1 MVTEYLAFDKAVDAA
16 LNFAKADGHT
26 LVIVVPD
33 HGNSG
38 MSIGNAK
45 SSGKYDKIT
54 LKELMNPI
62 IRAKNTV
69 EIVTSLIDSS
79 STDAKIKDVF
89 EVHYGINDLTNKELD
104 SIHSYFLIG
113 KPQKK
118 ESSKKYNGNLQTI
131 TAWIISSR
139 SYIGFTTTGH
149 TGEDVFIAI
158 YDPRNMAPTGL
169 IKNDEVNFYMQ
180 KALNNT
186 NLDSL
191 TNLYFAPHAAVF
203 EGFNQTIDSSDVHNK
218 ILNVKSKKMTLQIP
232 ENKNIVIVNGVE
244 QKFPT
249 LMIYNGIQFYVP
261 KSLRSL
267 LVE

>member
-1 MVTEYLAFDKAVDAA
+1 MVTEYLAFDKAVEAA
-16 LNFAKADGHT
+16 LNFAKVDGHT

-89 EVHYGINDLTNKELD
+89 AVHYGINDLTNKELD

-191 TNLYFAPHAAVF
+191 TNLYFAPHALVF

-218 ILNVKSKKMTLQIP
+218 ILNVKSKKTILQIP